1 MRKKILIL
9 AFLTLIMVLVFVF
22 AGLKDFDEY
31 ALKNRFLQIAAIVI
45 VAICIAISTVIFQTL
60 CNNKILTPAIIG
72 LDSLYMLLQSALVFS
87 LGSAN
92 LSVYRNDINFLIT
105 LACMVVFSLGLYKI
119 LFSSDKSIYL
129 IMLLGLIFGTLF
141 STLSSFF
148 EILIDPDEFMIIQ
161 GRMFASFDNVAFDV
175 LALAYIV
182 TLLSFIWIFR
192 YMKFL
197 DPLSLG
203 KDLSIN
209 LGINYQKISKH
220 LMIIIAI
227 LTSISTALV
236 GPITFLGLL
245 VVNITYELFK
255 TAKHSIL
262 LLACILISILALLG
276 GVFFVSRIF
285 DYNTTIS
292 VIINFLGGI
301 YFIYLVL
308 KGNKLYDKITKYHQI
323 LRSKGY
329 HFRS

>member
-9 AFLTLIMVLVFVF
+9 AFLTLIMALVFVF

-119 LFSSDKSIYL
+119 LFSGDKSIYL

-227 LTSISTALV
+227 LTSTSTALV

-308 KGNKLYDKITKYHQI
+308 KGNKL
-323 LRSKGY
+323 
-329 HFRS
+329 

>member
-9 AFLTLIMVLVFVF
+9 AFLTLIMALVFVF

-45 VAICIAISTVIFQTL
+45 VAICIAVSTVIFQTL

-148 EILIDPDEFMIIQ
+148 EILINPDEFMIIQ

-301 YFIYLVL
+301 YFIYLAL
-308 KGNKLYDKITKYHQI
+308 KGNKL
-323 LRSKGY
+323 
-329 HFRS
+329 

>member
-9 AFLTLIMVLVFVF
+9 AFLTLIMVLVFIF
-22 AGLKDFDEY
+22 SGLKDFDEY

-45 VAICIAISTVIFQTL
+45 VAICIAVSTVIFQTL

-72 LDSLYMLLQSALVFS
+72 LDSLYMLLQSALIFS

-92 LSVYRNDINFLIT
+92 LSVYKNDINFLIT

-148 EILIDPDEFMIIQ
+148 EILIDPDEFMVIQ

-182 TLLSFIWIFR
+182 TLLSFVWIFR

-255 TAKHSIL
+255 SSKHSIL
-262 LLACILISILALLG
+262 LLACVLISILALLG
-276 GVFFVSRIF
+276 GVFFVSRVF

-308 KGNKLYDKITKYHQI
+308 KGNKL
-323 LRSKGY
+323 
-329 HFRS
+329 

>member
-9 AFLTLIMVLVFVF
+9 AFLTLIMALVFVF

-45 VAICIAISTVIFQTL
+45 VAICIAVSTVIFQTL

-92 LSVYRNDINFLIT
+92 LSIYRNDINFLIT

-308 KGNKLYDKITKYHQI
+308 KGNKL
-323 LRSKGY
+323 
-329 HFRS
+329 

>member
-1 MRKKILIL
+1 M
-9 AFLTLIMVLVFVF
+9 FLYLLVFVF

-308 KGNKLYDKITKYHQI
+308 KGNKL
-323 LRSKGY
+323 
-329 HFRS
+329 

>member
-9 AFLTLIMVLVFVF
+9 SFITLIMALVFIF
-22 AGLKDFDEY
+22 AGLKDLDEY
-31 ALKNRFLQIAAIVI
+31 ALKNRSLQIAAIAI
-45 VAICIAISTVIFQTL
+45 VAICIAVSTIIFQTL

-92 LSVYRNDINFLIT
+92 LSVYKNDINFLIT

-148 EILIDPDEFMIIQ
+148 EILIDPDEFMVIQ

-182 TLLSFIWIFR
+182 TLLSFVWIFR

-255 TAKHSIL
+255 SSKHSIL
-262 LLACILISILALLG
+262 LLACVLISILALLG
-276 GVFFVSRIF
+276 GVFFVSRVF

-308 KGNKLYDKITKYHQI
+308 KGNKL
-323 LRSKGY
+323 
-329 HFRS
+329 

>member
-9 AFLTLIMVLVFVF
+9 AFLTLIMALVFIF

-45 VAICIAISTVIFQTL
+45 VAICIAVSTVIFQTL

-72 LDSLYMLLQSALVFS
+72 LDSLYMLLQSALIFS

-92 LSVYRNDINFLIT
+92 LSVYKNDINFLIT

-148 EILIDPDEFMIIQ
+148 EILIDPDEFMVIQ

-175 LALAYIV
+175 LTLAYIV
-182 TLLSFIWIFR
+182 TLLSFVWIFR

-255 TAKHSIL
+255 SSKHSIL
-262 LLACILISILALLG
+262 LLACVLISILALLG
-276 GVFFVSRIF
+276 GVFFVSRVF

-308 KGNKLYDKITKYHQI
+308 KGNKL
-323 LRSKGY
+323 
-329 HFRS
+329 

>member
-9 AFLTLIMVLVFVF
+9 SFLTLIMALVFVF

-308 KGNKLYDKITKYHQI
+308 KGNKL
-323 LRSKGY
+323 
-329 HFRS
+329 

>member
-1 MRKKILIL
+1 M
-9 AFLTLIMVLVFVF
+9 ALVFVF

-308 KGNKLYDKITKYHQI
+308 KGNKL
-323 LRSKGY
+323 
-329 HFRS
+329 

>member
-9 AFLTLIMVLVFVF
+9 AFLTLIMALVFVF

-236 GPITFLGLL
+236 GPITFLRLL

-308 KGNKLYDKITKYHQI
+308 KGNKL
-323 LRSKGY
+323 
-329 HFRS
+329 

>member
-9 AFLTLIMVLVFVF
+9 SFTTLIMALVFIF

-45 VAICIAISTVIFQTL
+45 VAICIAVSTVIFQTL

-72 LDSLYMLLQSALVFS
+72 LDSLYMLLQSALIFS

-92 LSVYRNDINFLIT
+92 LSVYKNDINFLIT

-119 LFSSDKSIYL
+119 LFSSNKSIYL

-148 EILIDPDEFMIIQ
+148 EILIDPDEFMVIQ

-175 LALAYIV
+175 LTLAYIV
-182 TLLSFIWIFR
+182 TLLSFVWIFR
-192 YMKFL
+192 YIKFL

-255 TAKHSIL
+255 SSKHSIL
-262 LLACILISILALLG
+262 LLACVLISILALLG
-276 GVFFVSRIF
+276 GVFFVSRVF

-308 KGNKLYDKITKYHQI
+308 KGNKL
-323 LRSKGY
+323 
-329 HFRS
+329 

>member
-9 AFLTLIMVLVFVF
+9 AFITLIMALVFIF

-31 ALKNRFLQIAAIVI
+31 ALKNRSLQIAAIVI
-45 VAICIAISTVIFQTL
+45 VAICIAVSTIIFQTL

-92 LSVYRNDINFLIT
+92 LSVYKNDINFLIT

-148 EILIDPDEFMIIQ
+148 EILIDPDEFMVIQ

-182 TLLSFIWIFR
+182 TLLSFVWIFR

-197 DPLSLG
+197 DPLNLG

-255 TAKHSIL
+255 TSKHSIL
-262 LLACILISILALLG
+262 LLACVLISILALLG
-276 GVFFVSRIF
+276 GVFFVSRVF

-308 KGNKLYDKITKYHQI
+308 KGNKL
-323 LRSKGY
+323 
-329 HFRS
+329 

>member
-9 AFLTLIMVLVFVF
+9 AFLTLIMALVFVF

-209 LGINYQKISKH
+209 LGINYQEISKH

-308 KGNKLYDKITKYHQI
+308 KGNKL
-323 LRSKGY
+323 
-329 HFRS
+329 

>member
-9 AFLTLIMVLVFVF
+9 AFLTLIMALVFVF

-72 LDSLYMLLQSALVFS
+72 LDSLYMLLQSALIFS

-175 LALAYIV
+175 LALAYII

-308 KGNKLYDKITKYHQI
+308 KGNKL
-323 LRSKGY
+323 
-329 HFRS
+329 

>member
-9 AFLTLIMVLVFVF
+9 AFLTLIMALVFVF

-45 VAICIAISTVIFQTL
+45 VAICIAVSTVIFQTL

-92 LSVYRNDINFLIT
+92 LSVYRDDINFLIT

-148 EILIDPDEFMIIQ
+148 EILINPDEFMIIQ

-308 KGNKLYDKITKYHQI
+308 KGNKL
-323 LRSKGY
+323 
-329 HFRS
+329 

>member
-1 MRKKILIL
+1 MCKKILIL
-9 AFLTLIMVLVFVF
+9 AFLTLIIALVFVF

-45 VAICIAISTVIFQTL
+45 VAICIAVSTVIFQTL

-308 KGNKLYDKITKYHQI
+308 KGNKL
-323 LRSKGY
+323 
-329 HFRS
+329 

>member
-9 AFLTLIMVLVFVF
+9 AFLTLIMALVFVF

-45 VAICIAISTVIFQTL
+45 VAICIAISSVIFQTL

-227 LTSISTALV
+227 LTSTSTALV

-308 KGNKLYDKITKYHQI
+308 KGNKL
-323 LRSKGY
+323 
-329 HFRS
+329 

>member
-9 AFLTLIMVLVFVF
+9 AFLTLIMALVFVF

-182 TLLSFIWIFR
+182 ALLSFIWIFR

-308 KGNKLYDKITKYHQI
+308 KGNKL
-323 LRSKGY
+323 
-329 HFRS
+329 

>member
-1 MRKKILIL
+1 MYL
-9 AFLTLIMVLVFVF
+9 LVFVF

-308 KGNKLYDKITKYHQI
+308 KGNKL
-323 LRSKGY
+323 
-329 HFRS
+329 

>member
-9 AFLTLIMVLVFVF
+9 AFLTLIMALVFVF

-292 VIINFLGGI
+292 VIVNFLGGI

-308 KGNKLYDKITKYHQI
+308 KGNKL
-323 LRSKGY
+323 
-329 HFRS
+329 